1 MSMMYAVIITAVCIA
16 AITWVSIRRQAAR
29 KVEIIERT
37 RAKVSEMRRRGR
49 EVTVCGR
56 CGGAGWLV
64 FRDCPKCDARG
75 YVSRNGGKRQGTC

>member
-1 MSMMYAVIITAVCIA
+1 MVYPVIITAVCIA

-37 RAKVSEMRRRGR
+37 CAKVSEMRQRGR
-49 EVTVCGR
+49 DVTVCSR

-64 FRDCPKCDARG
+64 FRDCPKCDGQG
-75 YVSRNGGKRQGTC
+75 YVSSSGEKTGAPR